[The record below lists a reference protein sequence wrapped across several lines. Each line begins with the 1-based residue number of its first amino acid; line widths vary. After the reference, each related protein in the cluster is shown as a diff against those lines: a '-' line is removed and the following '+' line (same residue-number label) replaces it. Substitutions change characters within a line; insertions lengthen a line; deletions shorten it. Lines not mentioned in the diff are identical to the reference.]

1 MTDNSRMTNA
11 ERQARYRL
19 ANGHRS
25 IGVTGPTREAIG
37 RVQELLPSASMDAI
51 VGEGVLLYERKLI
64 AQQAEAAQL
73 HKGVEQPRSRA
84 RASAASRSVAKAIKL
99 RDADNLKNFSRPH
112 QDDLFNPPPH
122 KR

>member
-51 VGEGVLLYERKLI
+51 PI
-64 AQQAEAAQL
+64 AEEVQASEPPPTRGA
-73 HKGVEQPRSRA
+73 S
-84 RASAASRSVAKAIKL
+84 SAASPCARA
-99 RDADNLKNFSRPH
+99 
-112 QDDLFNPPPH
+112 
-122 KR
+122 